1 MNQRKY
7 DNRND
12 TICAISTAFGMA
24 AIAMIRL
31 SGPDAITAIE
41 KVFKPVQRNIRLT
54 DQKGY
59 SMFYGDISDNE
70 GLIDTVVI
78 GLFKA
83 PNSYTGEDVVE
94 ISCHGS
100 IYIQQRIMNMLT
112 DCGIRVAEP
121 GEFTLRAFL
130 NRRLDLSQ
138 AEAVADLIAS
148 TSKAS
153 HQLALSQM
161 RGGFSKKIEALR
173 QQLLDFASLIELE
186 LDFSEED
193 VEFASRP
200 QLNELLNE
208 LRTELQNLVDS
219 FKLGNVLKHGIP
231 VAIIGKTNVGK
242 STLLNAIL
250 NEERAIVSEI
260 PGTTRDTIEDV
271 ISIKGIAFR
280 FIDTAGLRDTYDEI
294 EIIGIERTHE
304 KIEQAAIILYIF
316 DLNEFSIS
324 ELKEDLEDLKN
335 KLGNLDKRIILIG
348 NKTDLLV
355 EIPHDFKELV
365 EYETIFISSKR
376 KENINLIIDSLLLSV
391 EQGIT
396 DTDILVSNA
405 RHLQALQQ
413 ALKAIQSVEEG
424 FLIGLSTDLI
434 SLDIRIALHQLG
446 EITGKITT
454 DDILSNVFS
463 KFCIGK

>member
-1 MNQRKY
+1 MDQRKY

-31 SGPDAITAIE
+31 SGPGAISTIE
-41 KVFKPVQRNIRLT
+41 KVFKPARRNIRLT

-59 SMFYGDISDNE
+59 SMIYGDISDNE

-78 GLFKA
+78 GLFRA

-193 VEFASRP
+193 
-200 QLNELLNE
+200 
-208 LRTELQNLVDS
+208 
-219 FKLGNVLKHGIP
+219 I
-231 VAIIGKTNVGK
+231 
-242 STLLNAIL
+242 
-250 NEERAIVSEI
+250 
-260 PGTTRDTIEDV
+260 
-271 ISIKGIAFR
+271 
-280 FIDTAGLRDTYDEI
+280 
-294 EIIGIERTHE
+294 
-304 KIEQAAIILYIF
+304 
-316 DLNEFSIS
+316 
-324 ELKEDLEDLKN
+324 
-335 KLGNLDKRIILIG
+335 
-348 NKTDLLV
+348 
-355 EIPHDFKELV
+355 
-365 EYETIFISSKR
+365 
-376 KENINLIIDSLLLSV
+376 
-391 EQGIT
+391 
-396 DTDILVSNA
+396 
-405 RHLQALQQ
+405 
-413 ALKAIQSVEEG
+413 
-424 FLIGLSTDLI
+424 
-434 SLDIRIALHQLG
+434 
-446 EITGKITT
+446 
-454 DDILSNVFS
+454 
-463 KFCIGK
+463 